1 MTSRRLLTLVGIGLC
16 AAVGVFFLWLQLG
29 ILYSVGALAFGGN
42 GLQSHLSAAANG
54 LTSGSYTEALSQA
67 DEAGQSA
74 QWLERSAH
82 TPQIELVGR
91 LPLVGT
97 AVTNW
102 QLLASASTKIAASTG
117 SLLQL
122 YGDLSGKSGGPRIFK
137 DGAINLQRLTD
148 LPAKVADADTN
159 LASAQND
166 LVAMQTS
173 GRLATL
179 LDKVRT
185 KALREMK
192 PVRQAVGALRGIAP
206 TLPDALGANG
216 ARRYLVA
223 IENQAE
229 MRASG
234 GAPLSLLMVEFDN
247 GRISIPIKGQTSTQ
261 LFPPLNAP
269 VTWWGP
275 GANPFFDSNPRNS
288 PFVVTNTHP
297 NLLFS
302 GQEMA
307 GAWAGGG
314 FPHIDGVIT
323 LDLSAIA
330 AVLNATGPITSDA
343 YGKVDGAQ
351 LGKILLIDAYQT
363 FGQQDAV
370 ARQEANQK
378 LLDDLLN
385 RILGG
390 DDLIAAAQAMLSTA
404 PGRHV
409 QFWMRNAALEQLAL
423 DSGTAGEVS
432 DPPTGDWSAMY
443 TQNGNQ
449 SKVDVFQQRNVL
461 VNVHL
466 NADGS
471 AHVTQQM
478 SVTNATPT
486 DRPEGPPERIGYETS
501 WLKAAYIMY
510 APDAATNYRV
520 TYPQGFAVRP
530 FKNHSQ
536 LGGGWAD
543 DGFGHR
549 FVRVVGWT
557 KPAGQAVVSIDYD
570 MPAGAF
576 SGPGGELY
584 YTLRALPQSLWNPS
598 TLTVQVDAPAG
609 FIPQAQ
615 DGMKTQGSTAVVSAV
630 QSAPVDVAMTFTH
643 GS

>member
-1 MTSRRLLTLVGIGLC
+1 VTGRRLLVLGG
-16 AAVGVFFLWLQLG
+16 AAVVVIAGAFVLWLQAGLV
-29 ILYSVGALAFGGN
+29 YSFGALALGGN
-42 GLQSHLSAAANG
+42 GLQSHLSASAAG
-54 LTSGSYTEALSQA
+54 LTSGDYAEALGQA
-67 DEAGQSA
+67 DEAMSSA
-74 QWLERSAH
+74 EWLDRSAH
-82 TPQIELVGR
+82 TPQVELLGYVPY
-91 LPLVGT
+91 LGT
-97 AVTNW
+97 AVMNW
-102 QLLASASTKIAASTG
+102 QLLASASTQIAGSTEN
-117 SLLQL
+117 LLQL
-122 YGDLSGKSGGPRIFK
+122 YGDLSGKSGGPRIFS
-137 DGAINLQRLTD
+137 DGAINLERLTD
-148 LPAKVADADTN
+148 LPAKVATADAS
-159 LASAQND
+159 LAAAQQALMD
-166 LVAMQTS
+166 MQTS
-173 GRLATL
+173 SRTAVL
-179 LDKVRT
+179 LDKIRD
-185 KALREMK
+185 KALKEMK
-192 PVRQAVGALRGIAP
+192 PVRQAVSALRGIAP

-216 ARRYLVA
+216 PRRYLVA

-269 VTWWGP
+269 VVWWGP
-275 GANPFFDSNPRNS
+275 GGNPFFDSNPRND

-302 GQEMA
+302 GREMV

-314 FPHIDGVIT
+314 FPPVDGVIT
-323 LDLSAIA
+323 IDLSAIA
-330 AVLNATGPITSDA
+330 AVLNATGPIASDA
-343 YGKVDGAQ
+343 YGQVSGEQ
-351 LGKILLIDAYQT
+351 LGKILLVDAYQT
-363 FGQQDAV
+363 FGQSDAT
-370 ARQEANQK
+370 ARQEANQQ

-390 DDLIAAAQAMLSTA
+390 DDLVAAAQAMLSTA

-409 QFWMRNAALEQLAL
+409 QFWMRNAALEQLAI

-432 DPPTGDWSAMY
+432 DPGEGDWSALY

-461 VNVHL
+461 VTAQL

-478 SVTNATPT
+478 TVANATPA

-501 WLKAAYIMY
+501 WLKAAYVMY
-510 APDAATNYRV
+510 VPDAATNYRV

-530 FKNHSQ
+530 FKNHQQ
-536 LGGGWAD
+536 LGGGWAN

-570 MPAGAF
+570 MPAGTF

-584 YTLRALPQSLWNPS
+584 YALEALPQSLWNPS
-598 TLTVQVDAPAG
+598 ILTVQVNAPAG
-609 FIPQAQ
+609 FFPVPQE
-615 DGMKTQGSTAVVSAV
+615 GMKTQGSSAVVSAV
-630 QSAPVDVAMTFTH
+630 QSAPVDVAMTFTR
-643 GS
+643 